1 MLQRL
6 MSRAP
11 QRARPWPV
19 VNRELTSA
27 TTPSNLLRNN
37 SFIVSMTQSGDAE
50 LMVPGNISWKRR
62 VKGNRSGTR
71 PLAIRTRDDCALR
84 LAAS

>member
-1 MLQRL
+1 MRIYMLQRL

-27 TTPSNLLRNN
+27 TTPSNLFGNN

-50 LMVPGNISWKRR
+50 LNGHGEHFVEE
-62 VKGNRSGTR
+62 
-71 PLAIRTRDDCALR
+71 
-84 LAAS
+84 AS